1 VSRPASGQAA
11 RARLSPALVVHGG
24 AWSIPVEQ
32 REAHRAGCATAAERG
47 RDVLLRGGSAL
58 DAVEAAILVMEDDPT
73 FDAGTGSVL
82 VADGSVELDAG
93 LMDGTSLKVGAVAA
107 VKHIKN
113 PISLA
118 RRVLEASEHHFLVGA
133 GAEAFA
139 WAQGFP
145 PVDNRTLVVPR
156 EQALYEEF
164 LAGKRKASDSFGPA
178 DTVGAV
184 ALDMAGRMAA
194 GNSTGGVA
202 FSLPGRVGDAPLPGI
217 GFGAED
223 GLGGVACTG
232 WGEHILRVGLAMRAL
247 QALERG
253 LDAQAAAQA
262 AVKLLSHRVGG
273 QGGLVLLDA
282 SGRVGLAHST
292 PCLAHAYWTEADDR
306 VVSGTAAGH

>member
-1 VSRPASGQAA
+1 M
-11 RARLSPALVVHGG
+11 
-24 AWSIPVEQ
+24 
-32 REAHRAGCATAAERG
+32 AAERG
-47 RDVLLRGGSAL
+47 RDVLQRGGSAL
-58 DAVEAAILVMEDDPT
+58 DAVEAAIRVMEDDPT

-93 LMDGTSLKVGAVAA
+93 LMDGTSLKVGAVAV
-107 VKHIKN
+107 VKHFRN

-118 RRVLEASEHHFLVGA
+118 RRVLEASEHHLLVGE

-139 WAQGFP
+139 RAQGFEA
-145 PVDNRTLVVPR
+145 VDNRSLVVVR

-164 LAGKRKASDSFGPA
+164 LAGTRKASDSFGPA

-184 ALDMAGRMAA
+184 ALDAAGRMAA
-194 GNSTGGVA
+194 GNSTGGVS

-217 GFGAED
+217 GYGAED

-253 LDAQAAAQA
+253 LDAQAAAEA
-262 AVKLLSHRVGG
+262 AVALLSQRVGG

-292 PCLAHAYWTEADDR
+292 PCLAHAYWTERDGA
-306 VVSGTAAGH
+306 VVSGTVAGR

>member
-1 VSRPASGQAA
+1 M
-11 RARLSPALVVHGG
+11 VHGG
-24 AWSIPVEQ
+24 AWSIPAAR
-32 REAHRAGCATAAERG
+32 REAHRAGCRAAAERG
-47 RDVLLRGGSAL
+47 RDALQRGGSAL
-58 DAVEAAILVMEDDPT
+58 DAVEAAIQVMEDDPT

-93 LMDGTSLKVGAVAA
+93 LMDGTSLKVGAVAV
-107 VKHIKN
+107 VKHFKN

-118 RRVLEASEHHFLVGA
+118 RRVLEASEHHFLVGE

-139 WAQGFP
+139 RAQGFEA
-145 PVDNRTLVVPR
+145 VDNRSLVVGR
-156 EQALYEEF
+156 EQTLYQEF
-164 LAGKRKASDSFGPA
+164 LAGRRKASDSFGPA

-184 ALDMAGRMAA
+184 ALDAAGRLAA
-194 GNSTGGVA
+194 GNSTGGVS

-217 GFGAED
+217 GYGAED

-253 LDAQAAAQA
+253 LDAQAAAEA
-262 AVKLLSHRVGG
+262 AVALLSQRVGG

-282 SGRVGLAHST
+282 YGRVGLAHST
-292 PCLAHAYWTEADDR
+292 PCLAHAYWTERDGA
-306 VVSGTAAGH
+306 VISGTVAGR